1 MRSTR
6 THLPRGR
13 RAFSTGMGLTV
24 FASLIGFFIISQ
36 IGYMDALIQ
45 LPICGAMQPSLLG
58 RPGRIDAVLDTTA
71 AVGVAGMGVV
81 AAMGLTSLVEKS
93 WRLRDLILGIANIVI
108 ASLLICQWLVA
119 WAFFHPE
126 TWRARA
132 IMAFAPNAS
141 VFYMDDLLSG
151 WDRYADSPNWSE
163 VAPKTYF
170 NDEIGIYAREEVA
183 RSCFQAD
190 FIRANMKNIYPGGN
204 LPNGT
209 PIAALPDHVLEKA
222 EKVFVFYDREGRYL
236 SYDTY
241 WGDELYPEMQ
251 KRNAERDEEGR
262 QVDVGEVWDR
272 VTKSLYSEPEGAF
285 GSEEDLRP
293 YTREEINAMVK
304 AAWDRDAPLPEE

>member
-1 MRSTR
+1 
-6 THLPRGR
+6 
-13 RAFSTGMGLTV
+13 MGLTV

-45 LPICGAMQPSLLG
+45 LPVCGAMQPSLLG

-132 IMAFAPNAS
+132 IMAFAPKTS

-151 WDRYADSPNWSE
+151 WDRYADSPNWTE
-163 VAPKTYF
+163 IAPKTYF
-170 NDEIGIYAREEVA
+170 NDKIGIYAREEAA

-190 FIRANMKNIYPGGN
+190 FIRANMKNIYPGEN

-209 PIAALPDHVLEKA
+209 PIAA
-222 EKVFVFYDREGRYL
+222 
-236 SYDTY
+236 
-241 WGDELYPEMQ
+241 
-251 KRNAERDEEGR
+251 
-262 QVDVGEVWDR
+262 
-272 VTKSLYSEPEGAF
+272 
-285 GSEEDLRP
+285 
-293 YTREEINAMVK
+293 
-304 AAWDRDAPLPEE
+304 